1 MESRNILE
9 GAKLTRQVLTELID
23 AVVNSDR
30 AADCSAELT
39 DLQKRM
45 EESIRR
51 ERDIYNQ
58 IAAVLDAYE
67 KEEGM
72 DQFTIYRDSILDHTR
87 ASLQGYEEKLIP
99 ALKADIDSKTQE
111 MNSYRAKSTKAI
123 EAFLS
128 REPLPLLEWEIRLK
142 YVDGGYEARYI
153 CTSQHDLQY
162 EFLLNSSE
170 VEFLKSKMEVDTLV
184 KGIKL
189 PARIGKTWV
198 SKEPVID
205 FEKLDH
211 YYLSS
216 AVLSPT
222 NLVLT
227 FTNDETD
234 SAYTFHSSVSEDS
247 HFLEIEYRDQM
258 QTVNIT
264 SQPAMN
270 SAVNR
275 GVLISL
281 ISQIRVAMLYLRDHK
296 LRLSRLVLRE
306 IDIMATMKVTDLF
319 YTILEILSPL
329 ITQEVTAALNSGQ
342 EPDEPDQGGIT
353 RNFIYQRLTLLGDR
367 SNTVASF
374 MGIPGFMDTMSRS
387 PS

>member
-1 MESRNILE
+1 MESKNILE
-9 GAKLTRQVLTELID
+9 GAKLTRQVLTELVD

-51 ERDIYNQ
+51 ERDINNK
-58 IAAVLDAYE
+58 IAEVLDTYQ

-72 DQFTIYRDSILDHTR
+72 DQFTMYRDSILDHTR

-142 YVDGGYEARYI
+142 YVEGGYEARYI
-153 CTSQHDLQY
+153 CTSQHDLLY

-198 SKEPVID
+198 SKDPVID
-205 FEKLDH
+205 FEKFDH
-211 YYLSS
+211 YFLSS

-227 FTNDETD
+227 FANDETD

-281 ISQIRVAMLYLRDHK
+281 ISQIRVAMLYLREHK

-329 ITQEVTAALNSGQ
+329 ITQEVTAALSSSQ
-342 EPDEPDQGGIT
+342 EVDEPEQGGIT
-353 RNFIYQRLTLLGDR
+353 RNFIYQRLSLLGDR
-367 SNTVASF
+367 SNTVASL
-374 MGIPGFMDTMSRS
+374 MGIPGFMDTMSKS
-387 PS
+387 Q